1 MNQMGMSEEQLLA
14 ASQLYAPSTKGPLIT
29 EIQKLMNEMNLDKIA
44 LNEYGINL
52 NEVKKWNEM
61 NLKIKWDEMKMK

>member
-29 EIQKLMNEMNLDKIA
+29 EIQKLMNEMN
-44 LNEYGINL
+44 N
-52 NEVKKWNEM
+52 
-61 NLKIKWDEMKMK
+61 IKRSSSTKRGQESM